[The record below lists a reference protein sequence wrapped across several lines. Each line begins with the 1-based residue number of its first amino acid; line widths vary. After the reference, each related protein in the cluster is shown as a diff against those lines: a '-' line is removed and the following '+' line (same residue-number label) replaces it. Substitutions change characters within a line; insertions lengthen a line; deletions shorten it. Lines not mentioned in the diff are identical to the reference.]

1 MRIRT
6 RQVAT
11 IVILV
16 TSCLLSP
23 VTLVAQVGTN
33 DWSRVT
39 SVPAGNKLSVKL
51 KNGKKI
57 DGTFS
62 SATDTSL
69 TLLVK
74 NTSTEIKREDVSR
87 IQQVGG
93 KSVAKSTL
101 IGLGLGAGAG
111 ALLGAVGAATDDDN
125 SFGDINDAVGAG
137 ITTVLGATAGAI
149 TGFVIGQT
157 RKKRVLLYEAK

>member
-6 RQVAT
+6 RQFAT
-11 IVILV
+11 IVILL
-16 TSCLLSP
+16 TSFLLSP
-23 VTLVAQVGTN
+23 VTLAAQVATN

-39 SVPAGNKLSVKL
+39 SVPVGNKLSVKL
-51 KNGKKI
+51 KNGKKV
-57 DGTFS
+57 DGTFT

-87 IQQVGG
+87 IQQVSGT
-93 KSVAKSTL
+93 SATKSTL
-101 IGLGLGAGAG
+101 IGLGAGAGAG
-111 ALLGAVGAATDDDN
+111 ALLGAVGSATDDDN
-125 SFGDINDAVGAG
+125 SFGDINDGVAAG
-137 ITTVLGATAGAI
+137 ITTVLGAAAGAI
-149 TGFVIGQT
+149 TGFVIGIT

>member
-6 RQVAT
+6 RHFAT
-11 IVILV
+11 IVILL
-16 TSCLLSP
+16 TSFLLSP
-23 VTLVAQVGTN
+23 VTLVAQVATN

-39 SVPAGNKLSVKL
+39 SVPTGNKLSVKL

-74 NTSTEIKREDVSR
+74 NTSTEIKRDDVSR
-87 IQQVGG
+87 IQQVSGT
-93 KSVAKSTL
+93 SATKSTL
-101 IGLGLGAGAG
+101 IGLGAGAGAG
-111 ALLGAVGAATDDDN
+111 ALLGAVGAAADNDD
-125 SFGDINDAVGAG
+125 SFVDVDGAVTAG
-137 ITTVLGATAGAI
+137 LTVLGAAAGAI
-149 TGFVIGQT
+149 TGFVIGKT
-157 RKKRVLLYEAK
+157 RGKKVLLYQAK

>member
-6 RQVAT
+6 RQFAT
-11 IVILV
+11 IVILL
-16 TSCLLSP
+16 TSLLLSP
-23 VTLVAQVGTN
+23 VTLMAQVGTS

-39 SVPAGNKLSVKL
+39 SVPTGNKLSVKL

-74 NTSTEIKREDVSR
+74 NASTDVKRDDIRTVH
-87 IQQVGG
+87 QVGG
-93 KSVAKSTL
+93 TSVTKSTL
-101 IGLGLGAGAG
+101 IGLGAGAGAG
-111 ALLGAVGAATDDDN
+111 AILGAVGAATDDDN
-125 SFGDINDAVGAG
+125 SFGDINDGVAAG
-137 ITTVLGATAGAI
+137 IVTVLGATAGAI
-149 TGFVIGQT
+149 TGFVIGMT

>member
-6 RQVAT
+6 RQFAT
-11 IVILV
+11 IVILL
-16 TSCLLSP
+16 TSFLLSP
-23 VTLVAQVGTN
+23 VTLVAQVATN

-39 SVPAGNKLSVKL
+39 SVAAGNKLSVKL

-62 SATDTSL
+62 SATDTTV

-74 NTSTEIKREDVSR
+74 NASTEVKRDDIRSVH
-87 IQQVGG
+87 QVGG
-93 KSVAKSTL
+93 TSVTKSTL
-101 IGLGLGAGAG
+101 VGLGAGAGAG
-111 ALLGAVGAATDDDN
+111 ALLGAVGAASDDDN

-149 TGFVIGQT
+149 TGFIVGKT
-157 RKKRVLLYEAK
+157 RKKRVLLYESK

>member
-6 RQVAT
+6 RQFAT
-11 IVILV
+11 IVILL
-16 TSCLLSP
+16 TSFLLAP
-23 VTLVAQVGTN
+23 VTLVAQVATN

-39 SVPAGNKLSVKL
+39 SIPAGNKLSVKL
-51 KNGKKI
+51 KSGKKI

-74 NTSTEIKREDVSR
+74 NASTDVKRDDIR
-87 IQQVGG
+87 TIHQVGG
-93 KSVAKSTL
+93 TSVTKSTL
-101 IGLGLGAGAG
+101 IGLGAGAGAG

-137 ITTVLGATAGAI
+137 ITTVLGATVGAI
-149 TGFVIGQT
+149 TGFIIGKT
-157 RKKRVLLYEAK
+157 RKKRVLLYDAK

>member
-6 RQVAT
+6 RQFAT

-16 TSCLLSP
+16 TSFLLSP
-23 VTLVAQVGTN
+23 VTLVGQIATN

-39 SVPAGNKLSVKL
+39 SVLAGNKLSVKL
-51 KNGKKI
+51 KSGKKI
-57 DGTFS
+57 DGILS

-74 NTSTEIKREDVSR
+74 NASTDIKRDDIRTVH
-87 IQQVGG
+87 QVGG
-93 KSVAKSTL
+93 TSVTKSTL
-101 IGLGLGAGAG
+101 IGLGAGAGAG

-137 ITTVLGATAGAI
+137 ITTVLGATVGAI
-149 TGFVIGQT
+149 TGFVIGKT

>member
-6 RQVAT
+6 RQFAT
-11 IVILV
+11 IVILL
-16 TSCLLSP
+16 TSFLLSP

-39 SVPAGNKLSVKL
+39 AVPTGNKLSVKL

-62 SATDTSL
+62 NATDRSL

-74 NTSTEIKREDVSR
+74 NTSTDIKRDDIRTVH
-87 IQQVGG
+87 QVGG
-93 KSVAKSTL
+93 TSVTKSTL
-101 IGLGLGAGAG
+101 IGLGAGAGAG

-125 SFGDINDAVGAG
+125 SFGDINDAVGAA

-149 TGFVIGQT
+149 TGFVIGKT
-157 RKKRVLLYEAK
+157 RKKRVMLYEAK

>member
-6 RQVAT
+6 RHFAT
-11 IVILV
+11 IVILL
-16 TSCLLSP
+16 TSFLLAP
-23 VTLVAQVGTN
+23 VTLVGQVATN

-51 KNGKKI
+51 KTGKKI

-74 NTSTEIKREDVSR
+74 NTSTEIKRDDVSR
-87 IQQVGG
+87 IQQVSGT
-93 KSVAKSTL
+93 SATKSTL
-101 IGLGLGAGAG
+101 IGLGAGAGAG
-111 ALLGAVGAATDDDN
+111 ALLGAVGEATDDDN
-125 SFGDINDAVGAG
+125 SFADLNGAAVAAG
-137 ITTVLGATAGAI
+137 LTVLGAAAGAI
-149 TGFVIGQT
+149 TGFVIGKT

>member
-6 RQVAT
+6 RHFAT
-11 IVILV
+11 IVILL
-16 TSCLLSP
+16 TSFLLSP
-23 VTLVAQVGTN
+23 VTLAAQVATN

-39 SVPAGNKLSVKL
+39 SVPTGNKLSVKL

-57 DGTFS
+57 DGTFT

-87 IQQVGG
+87 IQQVSGT
-93 KSVAKSTL
+93 SATKSTL
-101 IGLGLGAGAG
+101 IGLGAGAGAG

-125 SFGDINDAVGAG
+125 SFGDINDGVAAG

-149 TGFVIGQT
+149 TGFVIGKT
-157 RKKRVLLYEAK
+157 RKKRVLLYESK